1 MSLLSTASPW
11 TNNSVSKKRI
21 PTMKRATARIK
32 PYDRNNL
39 EEVESHN
46 IEGFSSIEETEKQN
60 HENSQ
65 RVRELIDKL
74 AAENDGSE
82 LSDFIPIDRP
92 QLNSN
97 SSEDIEKEF
106 NYNQFDAEE
115 LLPKTLE
122 KQDNT
127 YSSNDSSLGNLTNYN
142 NGYNNFSEISNY
154 NVPYYAK
161 LTSNSDNNKLIE
173 KINYMIHLLEEQ
185 KFEKTANIT
194 EEFILYTFLGV
205 FVIFIV
211 DSFTRTGKYVR

>member
-21 PTMKRATARIK
+21 PTMKRATAKIK

>member
-11 TNNSVSKKRI
+11 TNNSSSKKRI
-21 PTMKRATARIK
+21 PTMKRANSKIK
-32 PYDRNNL
+32 PYDRNSL
-39 EEVESHN
+39 EEHTPHN
-46 IEGFSSIEETEKQN
+46 IEGFSSIEETEKHN
-60 HENSQ
+60 NDNSQ

-82 LSDFIPIDRP
+82 LSDFVPIDRP
-92 QLNSN
+92 NLNSS
-97 SSEDIEKEF
+97 SSEDIEKDL

-127 YSSNDSSLGNLTNYN
+127 YSSDDTSLGNLTNYHS
-142 NGYNNFSEISNY
+142 GYNNYSEVSNHT
-154 NVPYYAK
+154 VPYYAK
-161 LTSNSDNNKLIE
+161 MGVGNDNNKLIE

-185 KFEKTANIT
+185 QYEKTANIT